1 MMNGDIQAVRK
12 LLSELREAY
21 ESLPKHLQLRV
32 IYLLRESALPEEREN
47 QEPLDRTFRAPG
59 QLRAFFKQRQSPN
72 WSRDCAANLLDH
84 RRAEGVRVEN
94 SKHQVETTE
103 NSTGG

>member
-32 IYLLRESALPEEREN
+32 IYLLRESALPEDAE
-47 QEPLDRTFRAPG
+47 
-59 QLRAFFKQRQSPN
+59 
-72 WSRDCAANLLDH
+72 SRIA
-84 RRAEGVRVEN
+84 
-94 SKHQVETTE
+94 
-103 NSTGG
+103 